1 MRSARLS
8 KDRRLRRTVTDTL
21 PTIIRGKRSPQ
32 GGTVLQRSTTLV
44 VTALVAGALLSAP
57 SSAASATA
65 QTCQGRPATI
75 VGTGPDIQGT
85 PGDDVIVTGTSQFTY
100 AVAGN
105 DLVCISSG
113 SPEDVYVE
121 AGEGDDVVDAS
132 GSSTTSVSGNRADLG
147 SGIDRYIG
155 GPNHDKVH
163 AEGFDDS
170 VSGADIVIVEVTAPI
185 TGQPGTY
192 TGSHLTVRSAAHDVE
207 IDLEGTVFV
216 GGVLAAHIAG
226 FSRANVGAPRA
237 IVRGNAKENFL
248 FGYGCDVLIIGRG
261 GDDYLGGALVGNR
274 LPFCNLA
281 AAEATMRGGSGDDYI
296 QGLSGRNRLI
306 GNSGNDEIHG
316 GLKDDLLRGGSG
328 NDDLSGWSGSDIL
341 LGNRGRDRA
350 DGERGR
356 DRCRAER
363 EHRCER

>member
-1 MRSARLS
+1 M
-8 KDRRLRRTVTDTL
+8 LR
-21 PTIIRGKRSPQ
+21 
-32 GGTVLQRSTTLV
+32 RSTTLV

-57 SSAASATA
+57 SSAASVTA

-113 SPEDVYVE
+113 SPEDVVYVE
-121 AGEGDDVVDAS
+121 AGEGDDVVDAW
-132 GSSTTSVSGNRADLG
+132 GSSTTSVLERRWQSHPAGYRADLG
-147 SGIDRYIG
+147 SGLDRYIG
-155 GPNHDKVH
+155 GVDNNEEVR

-170 VSGADIVIVEVTAPI
+170 VSGADEVMVEVTATPV
-185 TGQPGTY
+185 GQPGTY
-192 TGSHLTVRSAAHDVE
+192 TGSHLRVRSAAHDVE
-207 IDLEGTVFV
+207 IDLKGTVLV
-216 GGVLAAHIAG
+216 GGMLAAHIAG
-226 FSRANVGAPRA
+226 FSGAGAFAPRA
-237 IVRGNAKENFL
+237 IVRGNAQANDL
-248 FGYGCDVLIIGRG
+248 SAYGCDVQIIGKGGNDYLHGDGASFGNGRLSCAG
-261 GDDYLGGALVGNR
+261 GDIGA
-274 LPFCNLA
+274 
-281 AAEATMRGGSGDDYI
+281 ATMRGGSGGDYI
-296 QGLSGRNRLI
+296 EGLYGRNRLI

-316 GLKDDLLRGGSG
+316 RLQEDLLRGGSG
-328 NDDLSGWSGSDIL
+328 NDDLSGGPGSDIL

-350 DGERGR
+350 DGELGR